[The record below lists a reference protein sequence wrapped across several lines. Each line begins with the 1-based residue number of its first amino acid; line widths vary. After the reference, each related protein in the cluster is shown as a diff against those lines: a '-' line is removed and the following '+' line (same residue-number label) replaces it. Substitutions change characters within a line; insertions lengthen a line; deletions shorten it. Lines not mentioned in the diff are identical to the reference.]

1 MMMCASELVARFA
14 SAPGLG
20 VNWQLFGMDGHAVEP
35 RGRLVTDAY
44 RRRVRWPGGLH
55 PQIKTLANVALAVSS
70 CGSAHCFRYRDG
82 RLAVNESRQPI
93 PPPGHVNPA
102 AAARLA
108 VFHHYD
114 STSLTHVAFKWLRG
128 RASTGARY
136 ADADALNRAAS
147 YVAMEREQAL
157 VPDARAAQAL
167 PFLRF
172 VLLGES

>member
-1 MMMCASELVARFA
+1 VRGPNLADGEPDPEQELTGRELSNVDNFT
-14 SAPGLG
+14 APTLP
-20 VNWQLFGMDGHAVEP
+20 AVYAAVSQAN
-35 RGRLVTDAY
+35 G
-44 RRRVRWPGGLH
+44 
-55 PQIKTLANVALAVSS
+55 IKTLANVALAVSS

-114 STSLTHVAFKWLRG
+114 SKSLTHVAFKWLRG